1 MMTKKL
7 TALTKEPKKRND
19 ADICALPDGAHGF
32 GGPVLDVRCG
42 GKDRRW
48 SCKVVLNGNRITV
61 QLGTVEELFT
71 KTAAKTAM
79 AKARGLAK
87 QGLDPREH
95 LRLDRDVV
103 PTFGQHAEVFMDD
116 YVPTLKETK
125 STRRNTARRCAITAR
140 RSGTSRSIICRPP
153 TCSRC

>member
-61 QLGTVEELFT
+61 QLGTVEELLRVNPPPRPLWR
-71 KTAAKTAM
+71 KRAALPNKVLTRASTCGLTAM
-79 AKARGLAK
+79 
-87 QGLDPREH
+87 
-95 LRLDRDVV
+95 
-103 PTFGQHAEVFMDD
+103 
-116 YVPTLKETK
+116 
-125 STRRNTARRCAITAR
+125 S
-140 RSGTSRSIICRPP
+140 CRPSASTP
-153 TCSRC
+153 KCSWTTTCQR